1 MASVL
6 HGFVLTA
13 AFSFQLAH
21 SIPSPVADFS
31 STQNQSETSL
41 CQNSATNRTCWGQYD
56 INTDYYEA
64 WPTTGV
70 IREYWL
76 NAEQITLSPDGYE
89 TTVQVFNGSLPGPT
103 IEADWGDEI
112 VVHITNSLPDNGLV

>member
-1 MASVL
+1 MTSVFRK
-6 HGFVLTA
+6 FVLA
-13 AFSFQLAH
+13 VAFSSQLVQCV
-21 SIPSPVADFS
+21 PSPLADLN
-31 STQNQSETSL
+31 STYNQTETSL
-41 CQNSATNRTCWGQYD
+41 CENSANNRTCWGQYD
-56 INTDYYEA
+56 INTDYYEV

-103 IEADWGDEI
+103 IEADWGDDI
-112 VVHITNSLPDNGLV
+112 VVHITNNLPDNG

>member
-1 MASVL
+1 MTSIL
-6 HGFVLTA
+6 RKFVVAA
-13 AFSFQLAH
+13 AFSSQLVH
-21 SIPSPVADFS
+21 SVPSPLANTIS
-31 STQNQSETSL
+31 AQNQTETSL
-41 CQNSATNRTCWGQYD
+41 CENSADNRTCWGQYD
-56 INTDYYEA
+56 INTDYYET

-112 VVHITNSLPDNGLV
+112 VVHITNSLPDNG

>member
-1 MASVL
+1 MTSVFQKFLLAASLSSSLV
-6 HGFVLTA
+6 HCVPYPPADLT
-13 AFSFQLAH
+13 SR
-21 SIPSPVADFS
+21 
-31 STQNQSETSL
+31 QNQNQTSL
-41 CQNSATNRTCWGQYD
+41 CENSATNRTCWGQYD
-56 INTDYYEA
+56 INTDYYET

-76 NAEQITLSPDGYE
+76 NAEQITLSPDGYK

-112 VVHITNSLPDNGLV
+112 VVHITNSLPDNG

>member
-1 MASVL
+1 MTSVFQRFL
-6 HGFVLTA
+6 FTA
-13 AFSFQLAH
+13 AFSFQLVQ
-21 SIPSPVADFS
+21 SIPSSLPDLK

-41 CQNSATNRTCWGQYD
+41 CQNSAINRTCWGQYD
-56 INTDYYEA
+56 INTDYYET

-103 IEADWGDEI
+103 IEANWGDEI
-112 VVHITNSLPDNGLV
+112 VVHITNGLPDNG

>member
-1 MASVL
+1 MTPALERLVL
-6 HGFVLTA
+6 GF
-13 AFSFQLAH
+13 AFLPPLVH
-21 SIPSPVADFS
+21 SIPSPLVDVIAR
-31 STQNQSETSL
+31 QNQNETSL
-41 CQNSATNRTCWGQYD
+41 CENSASNRTCWGQYN

-112 VVHITNSLPDNGLV
+112 VVHITNSLPDNG

>member
-1 MASVL
+1 MTSVL
-6 HGFVLTA
+6 QKFVLAA
-13 AFSFQLAH
+13 AFSFQLVH
-21 SIPSPVADFS
+21 CVPSPLADLNS
-31 STQNQSETSL
+31 IQNQSETSL
-41 CQNSATNRTCWGQYD
+41 CENSASNRTCWGQYD
-56 INTDYYEA
+56 INTDYYES

-112 VVHITNSLPDNGLV
+112 VVHITNSLPANG

>member
-6 HGFVLTA
+6 QGLILA
-13 AFSFQLAH
+13 ATFSFQLVH
-21 SIPSPVADFS
+21 SVPSPLADFEL
-31 STQNQSETSL
+31 TQNQSEASL
-41 CQNSATNRTCWGQYD
+41 CANSATNRTCWGQYS
-56 INTDYYEA
+56 INTDYYES

-112 VVHITNSLPDNGLV
+112 VVHITNSLPDNG

>member
-1 MASVL
+1 MASVFQKFL
-6 HGFVLTA
+6 LA
-13 AFSFQLAH
+13 AS
-21 SIPSPVADFS
+21 FS
-31 STQNQSETSL
+31 SQLVHCVPNPPVHLNSRQNLNQTSL
-41 CQNSATNRTCWGQYD
+41 CENSATNRTCWGQYD
-56 INTDYYEA
+56 INTDYYET

-76 NAEQITLSPDGYE
+76 NAEQITLNPDGYE

-112 VVHITNSLPDNGLV
+112 VVHITNNLPDNG

>member
-1 MASVL
+1 MTSAL
-6 HGFVLTA
+6 QGFALAA
-13 AFSFQLAH
+13 AFLLQLVH
-21 SIPSPVADFS
+21 CIPSPLADLN
-31 STQNQSETSL
+31 STQSDSSL
-41 CQNSATNRTCWGQYD
+41 CENSANNRTCWGQYD
-56 INTDYYEA
+56 INTDYYET

-112 VVHITNSLPDNGLV
+112 VVHITNSLPDNG